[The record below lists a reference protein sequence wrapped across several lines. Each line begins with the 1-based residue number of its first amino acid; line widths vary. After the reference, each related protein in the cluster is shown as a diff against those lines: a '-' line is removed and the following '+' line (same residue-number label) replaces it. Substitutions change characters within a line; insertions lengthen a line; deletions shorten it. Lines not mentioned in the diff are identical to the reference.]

1 MLLHCAL
8 FFLYKLK
15 SQKALFI
22 EKKIKPKRHI
32 CSHFILHVFSST
44 LRYAYTKSNLF
55 SNQKPDY

>member
-22 EKKIKPKRHI
+22 EKKFNRKDIYVV
-32 CSHFILHVFSST
+32 ILFYMYFHP
-44 LRYAYTKSNLF
+44 R
-55 SNQKPDY
+55 